1 MSQKMMV
8 KIPPATSETATITE
22 RHDIHLWCHKYCDKK
37 FFMVYTA
44 ALKSLKEL
52 KQASQRTTTTADIP
66 VSYKSN
72 GNRHRRAILTDRT
85 GKKAHLDDR
94 RLIFKM
100 ARSILHT
107 GHESGYQR
115 KDTQIIF
122 DQCWCA
128 VKCQLPI
135 AKCFLSNTEIAVLC
149 GRNFHFLRPKIT

>member
-1 MSQKMMV
+1 MIVKNSACYIGKQQPSRKDMISICVPQILRQK
-8 KIPPATSETATITE
+8 I
-22 RHDIHLWCHKYCDKK
+22 
-37 FFMVYTA
+37 FMVYTA
-44 ALKSLKEL
+44 ALKGIDEL

-122 DQCWCA
+122 DQCRCA
-128 VKCQLPI
+128 V
-135 AKCFLSNTEIAVLC
+135 V
-149 GRNFHFLRPKIT
+149 R

>member
-1 MSQKMMV
+1 MIVERPPLIFQTRTI
-8 KIPPATSETATITE
+8 IP
-22 RHDIHLWCHKYCDKK
+22 RHDINLWYHKYCDKK

-44 ALKSLKEL
+44 ALKSVKEL

-72 GNRHRRAILTDRT
+72 QNRHRMAILTDRT
-85 GKKAHLDDR
+85 GKKAHLDNR

-115 KDTQIIF
+115 KDTQ
-122 DQCWCA
+122 
-128 VKCQLPI
+128 
-135 AKCFLSNTEIAVLC
+135 
-149 GRNFHFLRPKIT
+149 R